1 MKKVLLTLLLI
12 GLLTTFWAAAPATV
26 MAGDETWVVSP
37 QGPLTSI
44 EEAVNLAAE
53 GDTIAVYGGSYDGP
67 LVVNKRV
74 RLVGHNW
81 PVIDGHGRGS
91 VVELRAPGIHF
102 EGFRVRDSGV
112 SLDKAD
118 AGILVVAPEIV
129 VAHNRLEEVLFGVY
143 LNEATHSVV
152 RGNEIG
158 SKALDVPRRGD
169 GIRLWRSDYVRL
181 EENVIAGGRDVV
193 LYYSDGLVVRGN
205 VISHGRYGLHL
216 MYTDNVLIQE
226 NRLSHNSVGV
236 FLMYSANLRLER
248 NTIAFNRGPSGYGIG
263 MKDTDAPTVIDNLL
277 LDNRVGIFVDSG
289 AARTMVSVGIY
300 EGNVLAFND
309 VGIGLL
315 PAVRGSRFVG
325 NSFIDNGEQVS
336 ISGGGQLQGNLWTV
350 DGRGNYWSD
359 YAGYDANGDGI
370 GDIPYR
376 AERLFEEMADRNPS
390 LRLFL
395 LSPAIQAVDFA
406 ARALPFVR
414 PKPKL
419 TDEGPLMAPVMPP
432 GLPPLSDDNTLPLG
446 AASLGL
452 MGLVAGLALLLQL
465 PGQGQPAGSQPAL
478 FAAGHAPDQDGNAMI
493 EVANLTKRFG
503 PLTAVDDVSFQ
514 VQPGEAV
521 ALWGRNGAGK
531 TTALHCL
538 LGVIPYQGA
547 IQVGGY
553 NTAVDGKTARR
564 LIGFVPQQLNF
575 HDDLTVQET
584 MQLYARLKRTT
595 FAPIAD
601 LLARLGLAPHTAKAV
616 GELSGGLKQRLA
628 LAVAL
633 LADPPLLILDEPTA
647 NLDVSARDDFLL
659 LLAEQKAA
667 GKTIIFSSHRPEE
680 VVALADRVLVLE
692 QGQLAADLPPA
703 RLNGQVPGW
712 QTQLR
717 LLVSEAELET
727 AVATLQ
733 RSGFQANRNGSGLKV
748 VVGPQCKGEPITLLN
763 QAGIHV
769 IDFETVN

>member
-1 MKKVLLTLLLI
+1 MMKKVFLTLLL
-12 GLLTTFWAAAPATV
+12 LSLFAAIWPTAPAALA
-26 MAGDETWVVSP
+26 AGETWVVSP

-44 EEAVNLAAE
+44 QEAVNRATE
-53 GDTIAVYGGSYDGP
+53 GDTIGVYGGSYDGP
-67 LVVNKRV
+67 LVVEKQV
-74 RLVGHNW
+74 RLIGHGW
-81 PVIDGHGRGS
+81 PVIDGQGRGS
-91 VVELRAPGIHF
+91 VVELRAAGIHF
-102 EGFRVRDSGV
+102 EGFRVRDSGA

-129 VAHNRLEEVLFGVY
+129 VAGNRLEEVLFGVY

-158 SKALDVPRRGD
+158 SKNLDVPRRGD
-169 GIRLWRSDYVRL
+169 GIRLWTSHYVRL
-181 EENVIAGGRDVV
+181 EDNVIKGGRDVV

-226 NRLSHNSVGV
+226 NRLSDNSVGI

-289 AARTMVSVGIY
+289 AARTMVSIGIY

-309 VGIGLL
+309 IGITLL

-336 ISGGGQLQGNLWTV
+336 ITGGGQLQGNLWTV

-359 YAGYDANGDGI
+359 YAGYDAGGDGI
-370 GDIPYR
+370 GDISYR

-419 TDEGPLMAPVMPP
+419 VDEGPLMAPVIPA
-432 GLPPLSDDNTLPLG
+432 GLPPLGDGNGLPLG
-446 AASLGL
+446 AASLAL
-452 MGLVAGLALLLQL
+452 LGLVATLTLVLQM
-465 PGQGQPAGSQPAL
+465 PGNGKPAGDKPRLSG
-478 FAAGHAPDQDGNAMI
+478 AASAPEQEGNAMI
-493 EVANLTKRFG
+493 EVTNLTKRFG
-503 PLTAVDDVSFQ
+503 RLTAVDNVSFQ

-538 LGVIPYQGA
+538 LGVLPYQGA

-553 NTAVDGKTARR
+553 NTALDGKTARR
-564 LIGFVPQQLNF
+564 QIGFVPQQLNF

-584 MQLYARLKRTT
+584 MQLYARLKKTT

-601 LLARLGLAPHTAKAV
+601 LLTRLGLAEHAPKAV

-647 NLDVSARDDFLL
+647 NLDVGARDDFLL

-667 GKTIIFSSHRPEE
+667 GKTLVFSSHRPEE

-692 QGQLAADLPPA
+692 QGKLVADLPPA
-703 RLNGQVPGW
+703 GLNGQVPGW

-717 LLVSEAELET
+717 LLVAEGELET

-733 RSGFQANRNGSGLKV
+733 RSGYQANRNGSGLKV
-748 VVGPQCKGEPITLLN
+748 IVGPKSKGEPISLLN
-763 QAGIHV
+763 QAGIEV
-769 IDFETVN
+769 LDFETVS